1 MPEFIL
7 PFLPMV
13 IMEQTLVSLITV
25 EQTANAKLLHRT
37 IAGVCYAGQFDPLSW
52 SVHPTCIVVCV
63 VSWAS
68 FQTSIALVLDPL
80 LPPAVQVHPPR

>member
-1 MPEFIL
+1 
-7 PFLPMV
+7 MV

-37 IAGVCYAGQFDPLSW
+37 IARVWYAGQFDPLSW
-52 SVHPTCIVVCV
+52 SQSILQVLWCGWLGFLSNVHP
-63 VSWAS
+63 
-68 FQTSIALVLDPL
+68 LVLDPL